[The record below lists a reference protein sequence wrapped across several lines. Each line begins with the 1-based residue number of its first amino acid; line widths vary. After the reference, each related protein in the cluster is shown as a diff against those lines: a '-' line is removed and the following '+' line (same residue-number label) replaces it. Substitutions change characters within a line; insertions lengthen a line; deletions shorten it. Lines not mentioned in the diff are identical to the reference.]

1 MIVLVLNSGSS
12 SVKYQVREQPGGTVL
27 THGLVERI
35 GDPSAPEPVADHGA
49 ALQTIL
55 QRVSEAPELD
65 GRAVEAVGH
74 RVVHGGERFT
84 APVLLTEDVVT
95 AIDELSALAPLH
107 NPAEVRGIRAV
118 TAQWPDLPQVAVF
131 DTAFHAGMTERAWRY
146 AVPDELYRSQGLR
159 RYGFHGTS
167 YEYVSAVAARHLGQR
182 RFTGV
187 VTHLGNGASVCA
199 VRDGV
204 SADTSM
210 GLTPMEGLVMG
221 TRSGD
226 LDPGAVLFLLRSGY
240 SAEDVDEL
248 LNRRSGLLGL
258 AGESDM
264 RTVQQRADGGER
276 AAELALD
283 VAAYR
288 LAKYVAGYQ
297 VAVGAAAPLVF
308 TGGIGENSAPFRAR
322 VVDLLAP
329 LGLRLDSDRND
340 ASSAERVRSVSTA
353 DSAAPVLVA
362 STDEEQV
369 IAAATVALVDGGS

>member
-12 SVKYQVREQPGGTVL
+12 SVKYQVREEPGCTVL
-27 THGLVERI
+27 AQGIVERI
-35 GDPSAPEPVADHGA
+35 GDPGAPDHAA

-55 QRVSEAPELD
+55 ERVSGAPELQ
-65 GRAVEAVGH
+65 GRAVQAVGH

-84 APVLLTEDVVT
+84 APVLLTDEVVA
-95 AIDELSALAPLH
+95 AIDGLSALAPLH

-118 TAQWPDLPQVAVF
+118 GEQWPDLPQVAVF
-131 DTAFHAGMTERAWRY
+131 DTAFHASLPERAWRY
-146 AVPDELYRSQGLR
+146 AVPDELYREKSLR
-159 RYGFHGTS
+159 RYGFHGIS
-167 YEYVSAVAARHLGQR
+167 YEYVSGIAAQHLGQE

-187 VTHLGNGASVCA
+187 IAHLGNGASVCA
-199 VRDGV
+199 VRDGASV
-204 SADTSM
+204 DTSM

-226 LDPGAVLFLLRSGY
+226 LDPGAVLYLQRSGY
-240 SAEDVDEL
+240 SADEVDDL
-248 LNRRSGLLGL
+248 LNRHSGLVGL

-276 AAELALD
+276 AAQLTLE

-297 VAVGAAAPLVF
+297 VAVGATPTLVF
-308 TGGIGENSAPFRAR
+308 TGGIGEHSAPFRAR

-329 LGLRLDSDRND
+329 LGLRLN
-340 ASSAERVRSVSTA
+340 AERNKASKERVWSVSTT
-353 DSAAPVLVA
+353 DSTAPVLVA
-362 STDEEQV
+362 RTDEEQV
-369 IAAATVALVDGGS
+369 IAAATARLVGSS